1 VTPEYAPHLSWNR
14 KCDHK
19 VGDRQ
24 ELGCLPINPLLAIMM
39 LAMRATAMSAG
50 MGNPDCRCTGLAL
63 KQHVIAAFP
72 PATPHRPKSLMV
84 AGQHFMPMARFQI
97 FLVAIDQL

>member
-1 VTPEYAPHLSWNR
+1 
-14 KCDHK
+14 
-19 VGDRQ
+19 
-24 ELGCLPINPLLAIMM
+24 
-39 LAMRATAMSAG
+39 